1 MARWA
6 DSLGEMLVEG
16 IHAGGLEVKVTASG
30 RLEVALSLRH
40 FVIKIDLVF
49 IYLLASIN
57 WRICLLLKDLTVEH

>member
-16 IHAGGLEVKVTASG
+16 VHARGLEVKVTASS
-30 RLEVALSLRH
+30 RLDVALSLRH

-49 IYLLASIN
+49 IYLLPSMD
-57 WRICLLLKDLTVEH
+57 WRICLLLQDLTVEH

>member
-6 DSLGEMLVEG
+6 DSLREVLVEG
-16 IHAGGLEVKVTASG
+16 VHAGGLEVKVTASG

-49 IYLLASIN
+49 IYLLASID
-57 WRICLLLKDLTVEH
+57 WRICLLLQDLSVEH